1 MWFYDDSQSKG
12 TQAAADFPEDDY
24 QDSAGFADPVGNFV
38 LGLAVVFALA
48 VLGFGMF
55 IYPELLMRRFM

>member
-1 MWFYDDSQSKG
+1 MFYNDD
-12 TQAAADFPEDDY
+12 D